1 MLKKFLTAVLAAAML
16 ICMAGCSDYV
26 MTAEDLE
33 KQKSIEGCWAAD
45 DSTGYNSYDENGNIV
60 SMIVVEFTE
69 DFKYML
75 HDCYLEEG
83 YVMTYD
89 PVEYSFEDEKFKV
102 IVDGVASYAKVS
114 VSEDGETM
122 RWITDDKTDLY
133 RRVSEEAAAALG
145 IPEYDPENSNTEAI
159 SDSESENAP
168 ESSGEDTDSGE
179 IQ

>member
-1 MLKKFLTAVLAAAML
+1 MSRKILTAVLAAAML
-16 ICMAGCSDYV
+16 ICTAGCSDYV

-33 KQKSIEGCWAAD
+33 KQKSIEGYWAAD
-45 DSTGYNSYDENGNIV
+45 DSTGYNSYDENGNIIG
-60 SMIVVEFTE
+60 MIVVEFTE

-75 HDCYLEEG
+75 HNCYLEEG

-102 IVDGVASYAKVS
+102 MVDGVASYAKVS
-114 VSEDGETM
+114 VSEDGKTM

-133 RRVSEEAAAALG
+133 QRVTDEAAAALG
-145 IPEYDPENSNTEAI
+145 IPEYDPERWNTETSAE
-159 SDSESENAP
+159 DESGVS

-179 IQ
+179 MQ